1 MAGESLKH
9 IVLFSHD
16 TDAIVRFTHLYS
28 SFFSVE
34 IAVDEASF
42 LLCLQQGSVVAVL
55 VDVSVL
61 ELFNSCSVLNKSA
74 KTIFFDYKSKSGIV
88 SAGAIP
94 AELVPAELVPANF
107 AEKIYHIPDEE
118 EQLFSF
124 LMQEL
129 EPRKPAMDFRAVA
142 DVSAQSCSA
151 AEFSEIRLFSGVS
164 DKIALVKEKILIA
177 AAHDFPVLIVGESGT
192 GKSFAAQTIHSLSA
206 RKSKKW
212 YDLNMASLSP
222 SLAESELFGT
232 VKGAFTD
239 ALARDGCFKSADGGT
254 LFLDEIGDLSLEV
267 QKKLLKVIE
276 TNEFRPVGSDSA
288 IKSDVRIICATN
300 ADLQYKIAAKE
311 FRDDLFYRIAQ
322 FVIEMPPLRER
333 LEDIPILCRNY
344 LMDNGYKKSL
354 SYDAIQV
361 LMSQSWQGNIRQLH
375 TCLWNAV
382 LLSEDSNLIKP
393 EHLEP
398 VFNSWHV

>member
-28 SFFSVE
+28 SFFSVD

-61 ELFNSCSVLNKSA
+61 ELFKSCSVLNKSA

-94 AELVPAELVPANF
+94 ANF

-118 EQLFSF
+118 ELLFSF

-129 EPRKPAMDFRAVA
+129 EPSKPASDFRAVA
-142 DVSAQSCSA
+142 DVSAQSCSP
-151 AEFSEIRLFSGVS
+151 AESSEIRLFSGVS

-254 LFLDEIGDLSLEV
+254 LFLDEIGDLSLDV

-344 LMDNGYKKSL
+344 LMDNGYEKSL

>member
-1 MAGESLKH
+1 
-9 IVLFSHD
+9 
-16 TDAIVRFTHLYS
+16 
-28 SFFSVE
+28 
-34 IAVDEASF
+34 
-42 LLCLQQGSVVAVL
+42 
-55 VDVSVL
+55 
-61 ELFNSCSVLNKSA
+61 
-74 KTIFFDYKSKSGIV
+74 
-88 SAGAIP
+88 
-94 AELVPAELVPANF
+94 
-107 AEKIYHIPDEE
+107 
-118 EQLFSF
+118 
-124 LMQEL
+124 
-129 EPRKPAMDFRAVA
+129 
-142 DVSAQSCSA
+142 
-151 AEFSEIRLFSGVS
+151 
-164 DKIALVKEKILIA
+164 
-177 AAHDFPVLIVGESGT
+177 
-192 GKSFAAQTIHSLSA
+192 
-206 RKSKKW
+206 
-212 YDLNMASLSP
+212 MASLSP

-344 LMDNGYKKSL
+344 LMDNGYEKSL

-382 LLSEDSNLIKP
+382 LLSEDSKLIKP
-393 EHLEP
+393 EHLES

>member
-28 SFFSVE
+28 SFFSVD

-55 VDVSVL
+55 VDVSVI
-61 ELFNSCSVLNKSA
+61 ELFKSCSVLNKSA

-94 AELVPAELVPANF
+94 ANF

-118 EQLFSF
+118 ELLFSF

-129 EPRKPAMDFRAVA
+129 EPSKPASDFRAVA
-142 DVSAQSCSA
+142 DVSAQSCSP
-151 AEFSEIRLFSGVS
+151 AESSEIRLFSGVS

-254 LFLDEIGDLSLEV
+254 LFLDEIGDLSLDV

-344 LMDNGYKKSL
+344 LMDNGYEKSL

-361 LMSQSWQGNIRQLH
+361 LMSQSWQCNIRQLH

>member
-28 SFFSVE
+28 SFFSVD

-61 ELFNSCSVLNKSA
+61 ELFKSCSVLNKSA
-74 KTIFFDYKSKSGIV
+74 KTIFFDYKSKSELASSGT
-88 SAGAIP
+88 S
-94 AELVPAELVPANF
+94 AELVSANF

-118 EQLFSF
+118 ELLFSF

-129 EPRKPAMDFRAVA
+129 EPSKPASDFRAVA
-142 DVSAQSCSA
+142 DVSAQSCSP
-151 AEFSEIRLFSGVS
+151 AESSEIRFFSGVS

-344 LMDNGYKKSL
+344 LMDNGYEKSL